1 MKKGITAQHL
11 DLVISALELFEIM
24 SNIWFDAE
32 LNGLQNDIK
41 FFLEVVNWSIHFVK
55 LLKNDKYFEV
65 HSCTVFGLFRFYFNG
80 EEKCRIYSFVEQV
93 KPYRLVYDSIWT
105 VKNLGRKNSQKVIGK
120 FFAIF
125 KGVFG
130 GCNISVR
137 PISPIVDLQTV
148 IFWIIIW

>member
-11 DLVISALELFEIM
+11 DLVISALERFEII

-32 LNGLQNDIK
+32 LNGLQNDIN
-41 FFLEVVNWSIHFVK
+41 FVLEVVNWPIHFVK
-55 LLKNDKYFEV
+55 ILENDKYFEV
-65 HSCTVFGLFRFYFNG
+65 HSCTVFELFRFYFKG
-80 EEKCRIYSFVEQV
+80 EEKCHVYGFVEQV

-120 FFAIF
+120 FFIIF

-130 GCNISVR
+130 GVTYRFVVSH
-137 PISPIVDLQTV
+137 P
-148 IFWIIIW
+148 